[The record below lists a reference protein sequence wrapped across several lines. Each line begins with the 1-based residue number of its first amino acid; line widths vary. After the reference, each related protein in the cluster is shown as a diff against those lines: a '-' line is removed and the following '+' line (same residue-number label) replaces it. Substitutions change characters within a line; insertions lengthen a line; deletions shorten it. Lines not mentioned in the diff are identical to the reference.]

1 MASIHKIDGS
11 ANWHA
16 FFSLPDGRRTHRS
29 TGTQD
34 KRKAWAVC
42 LKYEEAAILAK
53 KQRLS
58 SAVARRT
65 ISDLYHMNSS
75 EQLLSDSTREY
86 IANWLQR
93 KAQEIAESSMAEY
106 QLTAKLLL
114 EHLGSKA
121 DKPMDSIER
130 QDAIRFRDVLAK
142 RVSGATANKRIK
154 IARVIWA
161 AAHRDGIVQD
171 NPFAKVERLKVDRST
186 RRAFTLPEL
195 KRLLAV
201 CDDDWRGL
209 VLAGLYTG
217 QRISDISTLRWTQ
230 IDLEQNEIHFCTRKT
245 ERDMHIPI
253 AEPLRKY
260 LLTRAGVDDPSA
272 PVFPTAVNAG
282 SNTLARR
289 FGDVLA
295 AAGLVAKRTH
305 QATKHGRS
313 ARREASA
320 LSFHCLRHTATSLL
334 KNAGVSDVVAREI
347 IGHDSEAVSRQYTH
361 IDTST
366 LRTAVDKMPDVT
378 TG

>member
-1 MASIHKIDGS
+1 MASIHKIKGS

-16 FFSLPDGRRTHRS
+16 FFYLPDGRRTHRS

-34 KRKAWAVC
+34 KKKAWAVC
-42 LKYEEAAILAK
+42 LKYEATSDLAK
-53 KQRLS
+53 KKRLS
-58 SAVARRT
+58 EAVARRT
-65 ISDLYHMNSS
+65 IADLYHMNSP
-75 EQLLSDSTREY
+75 ERLQSDSTRDY
-86 IANWLQR
+86 IAAFLKR
-93 KAQEIAESSMAEY
+93 KELELAESSLAEY
-106 QLTAKLLL
+106 RLTGDLLF

-121 DKPMDSIER
+121 DNPMDSVER

-142 RVSGATANKRIK
+142 RVSGATVNKRVK
-154 IARVIWA
+154 IARAIWA

-171 NPFAKVERLKVDRST
+171 NPFGKVERLKVARSI
-186 RRAFTLPEL
+186 RRGFTLPEL

-217 QRISDISTLRWTQ
+217 QRISDISTLTWAQ
-230 IDLEQNEIHFCTRKT
+230 VDLEQNEIHFCTRKT
-245 ERDMHIPI
+245 ERDVHIPI

-260 LLTRAGVDDPSA
+260 LLTRAGVDDPVA
-272 PVFPTAVNAG
+272 PVFPSAVGEG

-289 FGDVLA
+289 FGDIMA
-295 AAGLVAKRTH
+295 AAGLAVKRTH
-305 QATKHGRS
+305 QSTKHGRS
-313 ARREASA
+313 ARRETSA

-378 TG
+378 KG

>member
-1 MASIHKIDGS
+1 MASIHKIRGS
-11 ANWHA
+11 ANWHV
-16 FFSLPDGRRTHRS
+16 FFYLPDGRRTHRS

-34 KRKAWAVC
+34 KRKARAVC
-42 LKYEEAAILAK
+42 VKYEEAAALAK
-53 KQRLS
+53 KNCLS
-58 SAVARRT
+58 ESAARRT
-65 ISDLYHMNSS
+65 IAELYHMSS
-75 EQLLSDSTREY
+75 TERLQSDSTRDY
-86 IANWLQR
+86 IAAWLKR
-93 KAQEIAESSMAEY
+93 KELEITESSIAEYRM
-106 QLTAKLLL
+106 TANLLL
-114 EHLGSKA
+114 ADIGSKA
-121 DKPMDSIER
+121 DKPMDTIDR
-130 QDAIRFRDVLAK
+130 QDALRFRDKLAK

-154 IARVIWA
+154 IARVIWSA
-161 AAHRDGIVQD
+161 ARRDGIVQD

-230 IDLEQNEIHFCTRKT
+230 IDLEQNEVHFCTRKT
-245 ERDMHIPI
+245 ERDVHIPI

-295 AAGLVAKRTH
+295 AAGLGALRTH
-305 QATKHGRS
+305 KAVKQGRS